1 MTDQLTP
8 EAVKAALELATPEP
22 WVVGAS
28 EGRVL
33 SHWEGIGYWEIANAV
48 EISFR
53 GDSGVEYS
61 AGGTQEGNAALIAM
75 APALAR
81 DWLRLKKVE
90 EAGNVLVGYAEGMI
104 EDGCPKC
111 GGACSGAN
119 PPVSFCPIR
128 TIMSDIA
135 AFRAA
140 VEGK

>member
-1 MTDQLTP
+1 MDDLTP
-8 EAVKAALELATPEP
+8 EAVKAALEVATPEP

-48 EISFR
+48 ETSFR

-75 APALAR
+75 VPALAR

-90 EAGNVLVGYAEGMI
+90 EAGQWVKKNPCAHPDLVRRI
-104 EDGCPKC
+104 ICD
-111 GGACSGAN
+111 
-119 PPVSFCPIR
+119 
-128 TIMSDIA
+128 
-135 AFRAA
+135 A